1 MVSPET
7 KLVIDRAKQI
17 YSDRLQHDLEMEHL
31 DRYVSIEPESGDYFV
46 ADTFDLA
53 VQSAREKYPTR
64 LSHTIKIGHRAAF
77 HIGMSTRAILMS

>member
-1 MVSPET
+1 MVSAET

-17 YSDRLQHDLEMEHL
+17 YTDRLQRDLEMKHS

-53 VQSAREKYPTR
+53 VRSAREKYPTR

-77 HIGMSTRAILMS
+77 HIGMFQR